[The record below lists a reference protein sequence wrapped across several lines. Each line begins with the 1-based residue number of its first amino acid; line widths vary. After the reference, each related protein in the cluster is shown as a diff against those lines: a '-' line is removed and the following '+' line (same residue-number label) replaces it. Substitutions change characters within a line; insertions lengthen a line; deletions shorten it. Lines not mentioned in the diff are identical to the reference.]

1 MKNFK
6 KVLSLILAC
15 AMVLGTFSVVSADI
29 SFKDMTSSH
38 WGWTYVQTLVG
49 DGTING
55 YTDGTFRPEAN
66 VTRAEFVKMIGK
78 TNKSFD
84 KAFDDITGH
93 WAYDYIM
100 YSDMDV
106 DGSIFYPDV
115 AITRNDVINLLWKRA
130 GSPNAVA
137 PSVITRQST
146 KAGAAAWA
154 YSYGIMNGD
163 DGVNL
168 RLSDG
173 VTRAE
178 AAALICRSRAINTGS
193 AKKVFAETVNEKIL
207 KEIYE
212 SFNLFGDEYNP
223 DRTFTNGELIGAVM
237 RLAYDT
243 TTPMY
248 ERLGTKY
255 SVDRPNTFAFYT
267 ACEYVLGKDKMNV
280 EYYDATAKNL
290 DAIALMSFA
299 AVFNMGYYNTD
310 HAKNDFYADITS
322 IKNDNLNEYVTC
334 AYKNGIRLDNN
345 NNIYPDKAFTAKE
358 FALVLLQLDSFGGFN
373 SKYEVGT
380 DTVANKDVAV
390 KTEIL
395 NYPNS
400 ADKYMY
406 VAAEVPNLVMDSAY
420 IDENGKVSDNLPK
433 DSFKLAR
440 DHSKVFTFTLNTI
453 VTAIS
458 TYGADVSIVYYPS
471 MVVKSDKGYVMK
483 VLITVNDFE
492 NGKTFDDVFPNEI
505 NGKKPDLKQGLKFYA
520 TFATGSELAGMYIP
534 VDKATFTSIDYIY

>member
-106 DGSIFYPDV
+106 NGSIFYPDV

-223 DRTFTNGELIGAVM
+223 DRTFTNGELVGAVM
-237 RLAYDT
+237 RLAYDA

-255 SVDRPNTFAFYT
+255 SVDRPNTLAFYT
-267 ACEYVLGKDKMNV
+267 ACKYVLGEDRMNV
-280 EYYDATAKNL
+280 KFYDATAKNL

-299 AVFNMGYYNTD
+299 AVFNIDHFSTD
-310 HAKNDFYADITS
+310 HAKNDFYADVTS

-380 DTVANKDVAV
+380 DTVTNKDVAV

-406 VAAEVPNLVMDSAY
+406 VAAEVPNSVMDSAY
-420 IDENGKVSDNLPK
+420 IDENGKVSNNLPK

>member
-29 SFKDMTSSH
+29 SFKDMTSAH
-38 WGWTYVQTLVG
+38 WGWSYVQTLVG

-84 KAFDDITGH
+84 VAFSDIGGH

-106 DGSIFYPDV
+106 DGSSFYPDV

-130 GSPNAVA
+130 GSPYAVA
-137 PSVITRQST
+137 PSVITNQST

-178 AAALICRSRAINTGS
+178 AAALICRSRAINAGS
-193 AKKVFAETVNEKIL
+193 AKKVFADTVNEEIL
-207 KEIYE
+207 KKVYNA
-212 SFNLFGDEYNP
+212 FNLFDDEYNP
-223 DRTFTNGELIGAVM
+223 DRTFTNGELAGAAM

-243 TTPMY
+243 TTPMF

-267 ACEYVLGKDKMNV
+267 ACEYVLGKDRMNV
-280 EYYDATAKNL
+280 EYYDATANNL
-290 DAIALMSFA
+290 DAVALMSFA
-299 AVFNMGYYNTD
+299 AVFNMGFYNIDNST
-310 HAKNDFYADITS
+310 NEFYADVKS
-322 IKNDNLNEYVTC
+322 IKNDNLNKYITC

-373 SKYEVGT
+373 SKYEIGT
-380 DTVANKDVAV
+380 DTAVNKDVAI
-390 KTEIL
+390 KTEVL
-395 NYPNS
+395 NYPNT

-406 VAAEVPNLVMDSAY
+406 VAAEVPNTVLDSAY
-420 IDENGKVSDNLPK
+420 VDENGKVSNNLPK

-440 DHSKVFTFTLNTI
+440 DHSKVFNFTLNTI

-458 TYGADVSIVYYPS
+458 TYGADVSLVYYPS
-471 MVVKSDKGYVMK
+471 MVVKTENGYAMK
-483 VLITVNDFE
+483 VLVTVNSVKA
-492 NGKTFDDVFPNEI
+492 GVSFDDAFPNI
-505 NGKKPDLKQGLKFYA
+505 IKGSKPQLTQGLKFYA